1 MLTIGKGMLTDFAK
15 MSTFLDQFL
24 RQGAASNHDVGAD
37 AVVPKSS
44 TVGPQVFPL
53 SCGYAVHKVHV
64 AASQQ
69 GAEGRSVVCVPG
81 FLPTMKPQLSQLPLI
96 VGYGRVSS

>member
-1 MLTIGKGMLTDFAK
+1 MLTIDDLVLTDFAK
-15 MSTFLDQFL
+15 MGLFLEKFL
-24 RQGAASNHDVGAD
+24 RRGAALTHDVGVASE
-37 AVVPKSS
+37 VPRSS

-69 GAEGRSVVCVPG
+69 GAVGGSVVCIPG

-96 VGYGRVSS
+96 VGYG

>member
-1 MLTIGKGMLTDFAK
+1 MLTIDDLVLTDFAK
-15 MSTFLDQFL
+15 MGSFLEKFL
-24 RQGAASNHDVGAD
+24 RRDATLTHDVG
-37 AVVPKSS
+37 VLSEVPRSS
-44 TVGPQVFPL
+44 TVRPQVFPS
-53 SCGYAVHKVHV
+53 SCGYAVYKVHV

-69 GAEGRSVVCVPG
+69 EAAGGSVVCIPG